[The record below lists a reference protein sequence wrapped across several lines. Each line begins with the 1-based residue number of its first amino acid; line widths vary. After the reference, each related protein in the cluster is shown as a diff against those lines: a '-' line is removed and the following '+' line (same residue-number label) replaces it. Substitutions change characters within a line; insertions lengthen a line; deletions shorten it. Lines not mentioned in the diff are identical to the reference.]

1 MSHVCQ
7 EIAAYTRA
15 CERLLSKEGT
25 LNEDERSLL
34 EYYVRELSQELLSG
48 QPTIRVRFTESVAVN
63 PSSTTSQRSGF

>member
-48 QPTIRVRFTESVAVN
+48 QPTIRVRYKESVAVN
-63 PSSTTSQRSGF
+63 PSSTASQRSGF

>member
-25 LNEDERSLL
+25 LTEDERNLL
-34 EYYVRELSQELLSG
+34 DYYVRELSREFLSD
-48 QPTIRVRFTESVAVN
+48 QPTIRVRYTESAAVN
-63 PSSTTSQRSGF
+63 PSSAT

>member
-25 LNEDERSLL
+25 LNEDERNLL
-34 EYYVRELSQELLSG
+34 DYYVRELSREFFSDQSIY
-48 QPTIRVRFTESVAVN
+48 T
-63 PSSTTSQRSGF
+63 

>member
-25 LNEDERSLL
+25 LTEDERNLL
-34 EYYVRELSQELLSG
+34 DYYMRELSREFLSD
-48 QPTIRVRFTESVAVN
+48 QPTIRVRYPESVAVN
-63 PSSTTSQRSGF
+63 PSSTT